1 MYQPSQTVEPK
12 KPTTVSISSS
22 LATRAVL
29 RMWSVPSWTISSL
42 SEVPAHSSRLA
53 SLNGRTICEKRWFE
67 SAEIS
72 SPLSASI
79 CLMPFAYEMSSA
91 ARSVSKWFEP
101 RHAASS
107 TIS

>member
-1 MYQPSQTVEPK
+1 MYQLSHTVEPK

-29 RMWSVPSWTISSL
+29 RMCSVPSLTISSL

-53 SLNGRTICEKRWFE
+53 SLNGSTICEKRWLDR
-67 SAEIS
+67 AEIS

-79 CLMPFAYEMSSA
+79 FLMPFA
-91 ARSVSKWFEP
+91 
-101 RHAASS
+101 
-107 TIS
+107 